1 MGKMNK
7 EQLEALFKRIDNN
20 EPTWQRAV
28 PKAPENRRPF
38 DQRPLATEFRE
49 SPLPYGHFEEL
60 KADGRRLPAPPRPP
74 AQVSAKQEPTGRSR
88 PPAQVSAEQEPTGH
102 FAQLKATGVNLPA
115 APQPKQDHG
124 NVQTPG
130 PFSPTKAPGPKYR
143 LNPADVLQGSKMEQ
157 QLSANSNGRPQI
169 GSRGYDASK
178 SLDRTNR

>member
-74 AQVSAKQEPTGRSR
+74 AQVSAQ
-88 PPAQVSAEQEPTGH
+88 QEPTGH